1 MKPYIAAQFSNYG
14 IAEAVSHS
22 AVRPADDRCMS
33 RTFVSGKAGENFH
46 VTVGWYVWEMHPE
59 LSLADEE
66 TLAKSTDA
74 EIEILDGPAVFAR
87 VTACTQG
94 MLRFVE
100 DGWMEYTASRMVI
113 EGEEESLRAVLVF
126 YRAGDAAVESLPDE
140 ALWELDVTFFDNDTG
155 YGRENFLRF
164 RGVR

>member
-74 EIEILDGPAVFAR
+74 EIEILDEPAVIGR
-87 VTACTQG
+87 ITAYTRS

-155 YGRENFLRF
+155 YGRENYLRF

>member
-33 RTFVSGKAGENFH
+33 RTFVSGKAGADFH
-46 VTVGWYVWEMHPE
+46 VTVGWYVWELHPE
-59 LSLADEE
+59 LSLSDEE
-66 TLAKSTDA
+66 ALVKSPDA
-74 EIEILDGPAVFAR
+74 EIEILDESAVFAR
-87 VTACTQG
+87 VTAYTQG

-100 DGWMEYTASRMVI
+100 DGWPEYTASRMVI

-126 YRAGDAAVESLPDE
+126 YRAGDAAVESLTNE
-140 ALWELDVTFFDNDTG
+140 ELWDLEVTSFDNDRG
-155 YGRENFLRF
+155 YSREKFLRF
-164 RGVR
+164 RGIR